1 MGRSSNLPAMDVHLA
16 VASKRDS
23 RAYSGADVPDEVAE
37 RILDAGRLVGS
48 ARNRQ
53 PFRFIVVEGEAVPP
67 IADTVYVPG
76 NVLDAGLVV
85 VVVVSPGG
93 NLVDFDAGRAAQS
106 MMLDGWAEGI
116 TSCPN
121 GIADPDALDRHLAI
135 EAPERAVVVIS
146 FGPARRPRDPAR
158 RTPEEWS
165 ARAKRQPL
173 DSIVSHVG
181 AVHG

>member
-1 MGRSSNLPAMDVHLA
+1 MDVHLA

-23 RAYSGADVPDEVAE
+23 RAYSGADVPDATAR

-53 PFRFIVVEGEAVPP
+53 PFRFIVVEGEALPGV
-67 IADTVYVPG
+67 ADAVYTAG

-85 VVVVSPGG
+85 AVVVSPGG

-106 MMLDGWAEGI
+106 MMLAGWAEGI

-121 GIADPDALDRHLAI
+121 GIADPDGLARTLGI
-135 EAPERAVVVIS
+135 EPPERAVVVIS
-146 FGPARRPRDPAR
+146 FGPPRKARDPQR

-165 ARAKRQPL
+165 ARAKRQSL
-173 DSIVSHVG
+173 DAIVSHVG
-181 AVHG
+181 APAG

>member
-1 MGRSSNLPAMDVHLA
+1 MDVHLA

-23 RAYSGADVPDEVAE
+23 RAYSGADVSDEVAR

-67 IADTVYVPG
+67 VADTVYVPR

-93 NLVDFDAGRAAQS
+93 GMVDFDAGRAAQS
-106 MMLDGWAEGI
+106 MMLAGWADGV

-121 GIADPDALDRHLAI
+121 GIADPDGLAQALAI
-135 EAPERAVVVIS
+135 EPPERAVVVIG
-146 FGPARRPRDPAR
+146 FGPPRKLRDLAR
-158 RTPEEWS
+158 RTAEEWS
-165 ARAKRQPL
+165 ARAKREPL
-173 DSIVSHVG
+173 DSIVTHVG
-181 AVHG
+181 AVAG

>member
-1 MGRSSNLPAMDVHLA
+1 MDVHLA

-23 RAYSGADVPDEVAE
+23 RSYSGADVPDEVAR

-53 PFRFIVVEGEAVPP
+53 PFRFVVVEGEAVPA
-67 IADTVYVPG
+67 IADAVYVPG

-93 NLVDFDAGRAAQS
+93 GLVDFDAGRAAQS
-106 MMLDGWAEGI
+106 MMLAGWAEGI

-121 GIADPDALDRHLAI
+121 GIADPDALAHALAI
-135 EAPERAVVVIS
+135 EPPERAVVVIG
-146 FGPARRPRDPAR
+146 FGPPQRPRDPAR

-165 ARAKRQPL
+165 ARAKRQPF
-173 DSIVSHVG
+173 DAIVTHVG
-181 AVHG
+181 AVAG

>member
-1 MGRSSNLPAMDVHLA
+1 MDVHLA
-16 VASKRDS
+16 VTSKRDS
-23 RAYSGADVPDEVAE
+23 RAYSGADVPDDIAR

-53 PFRFIVVEGEAVPP
+53 PFRFIVVEGEAVPSV
-67 IADTVYVPG
+67 ADAVYVAG

-106 MMLDGWAEGI
+106 MMLAGWADGI

-121 GIADPDALDRHLAI
+121 GVADPDALARALGI
-135 EAPERAVVVIS
+135 EPPERAVVVIS
-146 FGPARRPRDPAR
+146 FGPPRRARDPER

-165 ARAKRQPL
+165 ARAKRQSL
-173 DSIVSHVG
+173 DAIVSHVG
-181 AVHG
+181 AAAG

>member
-1 MGRSSNLPAMDVHLA
+1 MDVHLA

-23 RAYSGADVPDEVAE
+23 RAYSGADVPDAIAR

-53 PFRFIVVEGEAVPP
+53 PFRFIVVEGEAVPAV
-67 IADTVYVPG
+67 ADAVYTAG

-85 VVVVSPGG
+85 AVVVSPGG

-106 MMLDGWAEGI
+106 MMLAGWAEGI

-121 GIADPDALDRHLAI
+121 GIADPDGLARTLGI
-135 EAPERAVVVIS
+135 EPPERVVVVVS
-146 FGPARRPRDPAR
+146 FGPPRKARDPQR

-165 ARAKRQPL
+165 ARAKRQSL
-173 DSIVSHVG
+173 DAIVSHVG
-181 AVHG
+181 APAG